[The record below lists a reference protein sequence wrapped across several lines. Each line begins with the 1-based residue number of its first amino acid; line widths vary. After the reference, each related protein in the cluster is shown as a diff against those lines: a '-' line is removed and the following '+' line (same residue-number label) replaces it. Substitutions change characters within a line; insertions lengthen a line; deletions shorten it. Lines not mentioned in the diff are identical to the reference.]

1 MSRKPTPRIIKDVK
15 NNRQTGT
22 YIQIDYGMNETGYYQ
37 ATCYE
42 HGQYCNT
49 DTYKSIMLIAADP
62 LGWCTGC
69 QDKYEALHGEGAIG
83 YGTT

>member
-1 MSRKPTPRIIKDVK
+1 MPKQPRPRVIKDVK

-22 YIQIDYGMNETGYYQ
+22 YIQIDYGMNEAGCYQ
-37 ATCYE
+37 ATCYA
-42 HGQYCNT
+42 HGQYCNA
-49 DTYKSIMLIAADP
+49 DTYKTIMLIGADP

-69 QDKYEALHGEGAIG
+69 QDEYEALHGEGAIG